1 MLRSPARR
9 AGARE
14 NRVTQGREFSREN
27 RDPRDQALTSRLD
40 VTLTAPC
47 HGGHHDSDRKSNL
60 HAHACTFLRRVR
72 VEARGCVAG
81 PVSYAPVCPICDALA
96 ITWHR
101 CASAPVQLMEQKRK
115 EAEER
120 KKKEDVERERRRKQ
134 GGRRRSSARRPS
146 AAAGYETQPLR
157 LPAWRCI
164 HVTQRHESL
173 RVQVPRALRS
183 SGHHRIVLPVVR
195 ALRSSGHHRPSV
207 RCTHAGL
214 DTTMLPGLSPAQYAM
229 PAADRSHTPLS
240 RRARIHSPIHTRVH
254 TRTPP
259 GWVSAAS
266 QPADGVSRR
275 YSQCDP
281 RC

>member
-1 MLRSPARR
+1 MIPIVR
-9 AGARE
+9 A
-14 NRVTQGREFSREN
+14 TF
-27 RDPRDQALTSRLD
+27 
-40 VTLTAPC
+40 TLMRAP
-47 HGGHHDSDRKSNL
+47 
-60 HAHACTFLRRVR
+60 FLRRVR

-173 RVQVPRALRS
+173 RLR
-183 SGHHRIVLPVVR
+183 VLRP
-195 ALRSSGHHRPSV
+195 LRVSGHHRPTCALHPC
-207 RCTHAGL
+207 RAGYDNAAGL
-214 DTTMLPGLSPAQYAM
+214 EPCPVRAM
-229 PAADRSHTPLS
+229 R
-240 RRARIHSPIHTRVH
+240 
-254 TRTPP
+254 
-259 GWVSAAS
+259 
-266 QPADGVSRR
+266 
-275 YSQCDP
+275 
-281 RC
+281 